1 MDQGAVDGIKLVRAM
16 DKSSEPTL
24 GRVEAGRKRPEVR
37 SAAWGGAG
45 GSGGE

>member
-1 MDQGAVDGIKLVRAM
+1 MDQDAVDGIKLVRAM

-24 GRVEAGRKRPEVR
+24 GRVEAGRKRPEGR
-37 SAAWGGAG
+37 SAVWGGAG